1 MDKNK
6 TPGRQKAKGIEQ
18 VTEIIADHD
27 AELLA
32 YLVECFPEK
41 RKKLKAVLAAGQIE
55 VNGKRSTQFNQSL
68 AKGDRI
74 RIAWSPDQ
82 AGPLERLGIL
92 VISEDEEFIAVEKPA
107 GMLSVATDSDNIHT
121 VYRHVNQYIKRNDP
135 KQRIF
140 VIHRLD
146 QDTSGVMV
154 FARTQQMKELLQA
167 DWNQL
172 VTERIYYGVVEG
184 VPAEKK
190 GLMDHFLFE
199 DKQKMVHISHSGGK
213 GKRAV
218 TSYEVEESGSGYS
231 LIRFSL
237 QSGRKNQIRVQMS
250 ELGHPI
256 LGDDKYGSKHNPL
269 NRLTLHAHRLTLN
282 HPVSG
287 RVLTFQSS
295 VPPEFLRLVRQ
306 GR

>member
-1 MDKNK
+1 MNKSK
-6 TPGRQKAKGIEQ
+6 TPGRSKAKGIEQ

-32 YLVECFPEK
+32 YLVECFPER
-41 RKKLKAVLAAGQIE
+41 RKKLKAVLTAGQIE
-55 VNGKRSTQFNQSL
+55 VNGRRTTQFNQHLTS
-68 AKGDRI
+68 GDRV
-74 RIAWSPDQ
+74 RISWSPDQ
-82 AGPLERLGIL
+82 AGPLERLEIQ
-92 VISEDEEFIAVEKPA
+92 VISDDEEFIAIEKPS

-135 KQRIF
+135 KQRIY

-146 QDTSGVMV
+146 QDTSGVIV

-167 DWNQL
+167 DWNKL

-184 VPAEKK
+184 VPAEKT

-199 DKQKMVHISHSGGK
+199 DKQKMVHISRSGGK

-218 TSYEVEESGSGYS
+218 TSYEVEESGSGFS

-237 QSGRKNQIRVQMS
+237 QSGRKNQIRVQMN

-256 LGDDKYGSKHNPL
+256 LGDVKYGSKHNPL
-269 NRLTLHAHRLTLN
+269 NRLTLHAHRLTLG

-287 RVLTFQSS
+287 RVLTFQSP